1 MFPPLDKQQEHRL
14 VPFEC
19 QQEGFL
25 LGLADDKPPRRFLPP
40 ADELSAVLGL
50 TNILRAWQHTFA
62 TTAATCEILTAFLFK
77 EHLSMMTNPF
87 SRTLPTPRLISA
99 VVLLIV
105 FLASRPSVAQTRH
118 IELNDFAKITSVSD
132 PQISPDGKS
141 IVVVV
146 SRPNLEQDRSD
157 RQLVLIEIVTGAQH
171 VLTYDRQGVGSPR
184 WSPSGDRLAFVAMDG
199 AGKDAKPQILVLP
212 MNAGEARKIT
222 DAPNGIEQFAWR
234 PNGQEIAYV
243 TSDEPENKKEI
254 EKHHDAFEVGDNDF
268 LATEAAQPSHLW
280 IVSAEGGKA
289 KRLTS
294 GAWSLPK
301 SAPPSSPASPISWS
315 PDGKWLLLT
324 RQEHPHQGDNDLTTL
339 QVLNVETGEIRKL
352 TKHEKFESFGLF
364 SPDGSRVAYW
374 YPRDGDPNNEVEI
387 FVTETTGGDGSDAT
401 RAIDRD
407 LQRVIWMPD
416 GNSLLVGG
424 HDGVKTSLWLQPLA
438 GTAKKL
444 QLDDICPSWL
454 FWVDAF
460 VGRKGDIA
468 FTGSTPTQPSELY
481 YMASA
486 TQTPKRLTDFNHEIG
501 ALALGKAER
510 FEWKGPDGFQ
520 EDGVLFYPPDF
531 QKDRKYP
538 LVLIIH
544 GGPTASTTTQFSF
557 LTQLMSA
564 HGYVVFS
571 PNYRGSDNLGN
582 AYQRAIWNDAGDG
595 PGRDVIAGIDA
606 LKKLGF
612 IDANKIG
619 VTGWSYGGYMTSW
632 LIGHYQIWKAAMA
645 GAPVT
650 DMYDEYNLSDGNV
663 SARYGFK
670 GSPYMGDN
678 LKDYRVQ
685 SPITYA
691 TQMKTPTLIM
701 HDTGDARVTITQ
713 GYSLYHA
720 LKDNGVPVKF
730 IAYPVAGHFPGDPV
744 RAMDVDRRWVEWM
757 DQYLK

>member
-1 MFPPLDKQQEHRL
+1 MMMNQYARL
-14 VPFEC
+14 LPSS
-19 QQEGFL
+19 
-25 LGLADDKPPRRFLPP
+25 RFL
-40 ADELSAVLGL
+40 S
-50 TNILRAWQHTFA
+50 T
-62 TTAATCEILTAFLFK
+62 
-77 EHLSMMTNPF
+77 
-87 SRTLPTPRLISA
+87 
-99 VVLLIV
+99 VLL
-105 FLASRPSVAQTRH
+105 FAALLAYGPARAQTRH
-118 IELNDFAKITSVSD
+118 IELNDLAKITSVSD
-132 PQISPDGKS
+132 PQISPDGKT
-141 IVVVV
+141 IAFVV
-146 SRPNLEQDRSD
+146 SRPNIEQDRSD
-157 RQLVLIEIVTGAQH
+157 RQLVQIEIATGAQH
-171 VLTYDRQGVGSPR
+171 VLTYERKDVGSPR
-184 WSPSGDRLAFVAMDG
+184 WSPSGDRLAFVAVDG
-199 AGKDAKPQILVLP
+199 AGKDAKPQVFVLS
-212 MNAGEARKIT
+212 MSGGEARKIT
-222 DAPNGIEQFAWR
+222 ETPNGIEQFAWR
-234 PNGQEIAYV
+234 LNGQEIAYV

-268 LATEAAQPSHLW
+268 LATEAEQSSHLW
-280 IVSAEGGKA
+280 IIPAEGGKA

-294 GAWSLPK
+294 GAWSLTK
-301 SAPPSSPASPISWS
+301 SAPPSPPASPISWS
-315 PDGKWLLLT
+315 PDGKWLMFT

-352 TKHEKFESFGLF
+352 TKHDKFESFGIF

-401 RAIDRD
+401 RSIDRD

-424 HDGVKTSLWLQPLA
+424 HDGTQTSLWLQPLS
-438 GTAKKL
+438 GGAKKL
-444 QLDDICPSWL
+444 ALGDISPSWG

-460 VGRKGDIA
+460 VGRKGEIA
-468 FTGSTPTQPSELY
+468 FTGNMPTQPSELY

-486 TQTPKRLTDFNHEIG
+486 SDKPRRLTDFNHEI
-501 ALALGKAER
+501 ASLALGKAEK

-557 LTQLMSA
+557 LTQLMVS

-595 PGRDVIAGIDA
+595 PGRDVISGIDA
-606 LKKLGF
+606 VKKLGF

-663 SARYGFK
+663 SGRYGFK
-670 GSPYMGDN
+670 GSPYLGDN
-678 LKDYRVQ
+678 LKDYRAQ

-691 TQMKTPTLIM
+691 AQMKTPTLIM